1 MEKVEEKVQELVMP
15 LLAETALRL
24 EKIEYVCEEGEWFLR
39 VFINKAGGIEIDDC
53 VSVSKPLS
61 KLLDEADFIKEQYYL
76 EVSSPG
82 TAEDA
87 GGKIE

>member
-1 MEKVEEKVQELVMP
+1 MENIEKKVQELVLP
-15 LLAETALRL
+15 LLADTALRL
-24 EKIEYVCEEGEWFLR
+24 AKVEYVCEEGEWFLR
-39 VFINKAGGIEIDDC
+39 VFLDKDGGVEIDDC
-53 VSVSKPLS
+53 VAVSKPLS

-82 TAEDA
+82 IADGA